1 VHGRRIRNSV
11 KQSLADVP
19 RLVSRTGIFG
29 KVIKGLSDFTEVK
42 INFQLGTFAPDNK
55 MQQFPSFVLT

>member
-1 VHGRRIRNSV
+1 V

-19 RLVSRTGIFG
+19 RLVSRAGIFG
-29 KVIKGLSDFTEVK
+29 KVIKGLSDFIEVK
-42 INFQLGTFAPDNK
+42 INLQLGTFAPDNK